1 MVNSG
6 ARVALV
12 TEPPAVREPAVPARD
27 AEQTR
32 QRILDAALD
41 EFSAKGISGARVD
54 AIAEQARVNKRM
66 LYYYF
71 GSKDG
76 LFRAVLQARFAEAAR
91 DQESPAERPAPA
103 DRLPALAERFAS
115 SPQYVRLL
123 MWEALERGAE
133 GELEEE
139 EIRRAVYQRWVENLA
154 ADQVGRMPA
163 ALDPAQLVLAEL
175 ATTMFASAFPQLVR
189 LVTGSDPAA
198 PSFREAQRAFLAWAG
213 TPCNPGT
220 RDAAT

>member
-6 ARVALV
+6 ASLKGM
-12 TEPPAVREPAVPARD
+12 TEPAAPARD

-71 GSKDG
+71 GSKEG
-76 LFRAVLQARFAEAAR
+76 LFRAVLRARFAQAAR

-103 DRLPALAERFAS
+103 ERLPALAERFAS

-123 MWEALERGAE
+123 MWESLEREAGA
-133 GELEEE
+133 ELEEE
-139 EIRRAVYQRWVENLA
+139 EIRRAVYRRWVASA
-154 ADQVGRMPA
+154 ADEVGATLPESV
-163 ALDPAQLVLAEL
+163 DPAQLVLAEL
-175 ATTMFASAFPQLVR
+175 AITMFASAFPQLVR
-189 LVTGSDPAA
+189 LVTGDDPSGPA
-198 PSFREAQRAFLAWAG
+198 FRTAQRDFLAWAANWG
-213 TPCNPGT
+213 GKG
-220 RDAAT
+220 